1 MTLCFSGQSEKSHS
15 FVSSCPRS
23 APNLSSATDGK
34 FWPAVFYAQP
44 GSGEK
49 CRIEMFASA
58 WTQAFEAQKSWY
70 DVRVC
75 LWVPWQSRLNW
86 NLSLI
91 ITSHYISSSTSYL
104 HLSPSVSLVVVSPVF
119 PPKCFSAAWL
129 SLHRLLISCLH
140 RRAGLS
146 HVNVVVN
153 SLWSQ
158 AVCVALLLELK
169 RSQEAEEVLCRT
181 SDPKWTGQWWTVL
194 GWLI

>member
-1 MTLCFSGQSEKSHS
+1 M
-15 FVSSCPRS
+15 SSCPRS
-23 APNLSSATDGK
+23 ALDLSSATDGK
-34 FWPAVFYAQP
+34 LWPAVFCAQP

-49 CRIEMFASA
+49 CRIEMCASA
-58 WTQAFEAQKSWY
+58 WTQAFEVQQSWY

-75 LWVPWQSRLNW
+75 LWVPWRSRLNW
-86 NLSLI
+86 NLPLI
-91 ITSHYISSSTSYL
+91 ITSHYISSSASYL
-104 HLSPSVSLVVVSPVF
+104 HLSPSVSLVVVRPVF
-119 PPKCFSAAWL
+119 PPNCFSAAWL

-169 RSQEAEEVLCRT
+169 CSQEAEEVLCRT
-181 SDPKWTGQWWTVL
+181 SDPKRTGQWWIVL